1 MNKENKSYQLTCFLS
16 PLLNQEKLDEYVQ
29 KVKQII
35 IDNNGSIPE
44 AISSNLVK
52 KNLPYKIQKHQEAFY
67 LNLNF
72 LLPALEMNKLCQQLN
87 LKKSIIRYLIT
98 IQKQPK
104 ENKEKIKS
112 KLIKEAIDSKMID
125 KIEPLVFKHTKE
137 KAPEKN
143 RKVKIKELDK
153 KLDEILNE

>member
-16 PLLNQEKLDEYVQ
+16 PLLKQEKLDEFIQ
-29 KVKQII
+29 KLKQII
-35 IDNNGSIPE
+35 IDNNGSVQEGTLSGPI
-44 AISSNLVK
+44 K
-52 KNLPYKIQKHQEAFY
+52 KTLPYKIKKHQEAFY

-72 LLPALEMNKLCQQLN
+72 LLPVSETNKLCQQLN
-87 LKKSIIRYLIT
+87 LKKNIIRYLIT

-112 KLIKEAIDSKMID
+112 KLTKEAIDPKMID
-125 KIEPLVFKHTKE
+125 KIEPLVFRYTKE
-137 KAPEKN
+137 KAPEKE